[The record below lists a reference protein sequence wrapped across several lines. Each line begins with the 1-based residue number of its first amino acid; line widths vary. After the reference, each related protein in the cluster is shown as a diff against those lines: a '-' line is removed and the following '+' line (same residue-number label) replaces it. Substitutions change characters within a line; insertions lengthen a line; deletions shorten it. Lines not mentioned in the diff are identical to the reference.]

1 MNVRIQNGI
10 EMTTRTALLLA
21 LAATLRMTAM
31 AQGGGSKLEYVAV
44 LSRHGVRAA
53 LVPGTTL
60 NQYSSQPF
68 RLADVPVGYLTAHGR
83 WEMQV
88 MGVYHGQYLEQQGL
102 IGKSGCEDAARFY
115 FRSDSIQR
123 DVESARAIAYG
134 MFPDCRV
141 PVHAVPVGTSDP
153 MFLTATSPGLMDRD
167 LAAAALEGRT
177 GGNPVRILQ
186 AHSADVDL
194 IQKVLTG
201 DGPTPKKTLLTPIEL
216 LPTADRYTRASGPIA
231 DISSITDALLLEYEE
246 GFPRNETA
254 WGRLNEWNLPA
265 LLALHEAFVDQ
276 TWDIPLV
283 ARARGSNLLAH
294 MLRSMQQAA
303 SGHAVE
309 GALGVPGDKGV
320 FVLGHDSDFGNLATI
335 LDLSW
340 ILESFPPKATPP
352 GAAMMFEVWRDAATS
367 RRTVRLSIVGQT
379 ITQIHDAI
387 APTIQNPP
395 QKIAVFIPG
404 CSTATEGFP
413 CEWEAF
419 RRTVEAAV
427 DSGQVRPEPASLR

>member
-1 MNVRIQNGI
+1 MNVRIQNGFLI
-10 EMTTRTALLLA
+10 TGRGVLLLA
-21 LAATLRMTAM
+21 VATLRMTAQ
-31 AQGGGSKLEYVAV
+31 AQDAHAKLEYAAV

-53 LVPGTTL
+53 LVPQATL
-60 NQYSSQPF
+60 NQYSSQPW
-68 RLADVPVGYLTAHGR
+68 RQIDAPVGYLTAHGR

-88 MGVYHGQYLEQQGL
+88 TGVYHGQYLEQQGL

-134 MFPDCRV
+134 MFPDCHV
-141 PVHAVPVGTSDP
+141 PIHSVPIGAADP
-153 MFLTATSPGLMDRD
+153 MFLTATSPGLLDRD

-177 GGNPVRILQ
+177 GGDPVRILK

-194 IQKVLTG
+194 VQKVLTG
-201 DGPTPKKTLLTPIEL
+201 DGPAPAKTLLTPIAL
-216 LPTADRYTRASGPIA
+216 AATADRYTRASGPIA

-246 GFPRNETA
+246 GFSQSETA
-254 WGRLNEWNLPA
+254 WGRLNERNLPA
-265 LLALHEAFVDQ
+265 LLALHESFVDQ

-283 ARARGSNLLAH
+283 ARARGSDLLAH

-309 GALGVPGDKGV
+309 GALGAPGDKGV
-320 FVLGHDSDFGNLATI
+320 FVLGHDSDFGNLATM
-335 LDLSW
+335 LNLSW

-352 GAAMMFEVWRDAATS
+352 GAAMMFELWRDAATA

-379 ITQIHDAI
+379 ITQIHDAG
-387 APTIQNPP
+387 APTIQTPP

-404 CSTATEGFP
+404 CSAATEGFP

-419 RRTVEAAV
+419 RRVMENAI